1 MREHDIDGVV
11 FHATRTCRAFANG
24 QNVMSNMVQRE
35 LGIPTMF
42 FEGDVADA
50 SFYKDEVLEGRLEAS
65 WRRRR
70 ERMKAA

>member
-1 MREHDIDGVV
+1 MV

-50 SFYKDEVLEGRLEAS
+50 SFYKDELLDSRLEAIL
-65 WRRRR
+65 
-70 ERMKAA
+70 EAVDVKRMKAA